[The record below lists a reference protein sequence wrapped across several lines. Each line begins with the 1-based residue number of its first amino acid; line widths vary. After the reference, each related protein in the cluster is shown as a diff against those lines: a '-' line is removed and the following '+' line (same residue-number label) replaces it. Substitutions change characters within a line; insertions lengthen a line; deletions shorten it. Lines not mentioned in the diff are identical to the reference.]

1 MRILT
6 GVILLTFFYS
16 CNNEEAGGKFR
27 LKGRISNV
35 QDQAVY
41 LDQLF
46 FDDKTPEVLDTGLV
60 KGGEFILESQAPEE
74 GLYRIRFESSPNQY
88 FFINEKEE
96 MTFKGDAEKQ
106 DLSAH
111 EFSGKSNAA
120 LKSLMKEIYGRQIS
134 INECDSAVKAL
145 QAGAGSDSSL
155 VVSMDRLDKEYSAYK
170 QFLLRAADTCVNPV
184 VSLFALGFTS
194 DVTPSLVEGTI
205 RNLDRRFPE
214 HEGVRSFSS
223 YFASIMEKERQKKL
237 ASGAPDVGSTAPD
250 FTINDVNGNPVALS
264 SLRGKYVLVD
274 FWASWCGP
282 CRAENPNV
290 VKAFNLYKNKNFTIL
305 GVSLDESRDSWIKAI
320 KDDNLTWLQVSD
332 LKYWNS
338 SVVSLY
344 RFDGIPYNV
353 LIDPAGKIIATNL
366 RGEQLIESLELYVK

>member
-1 MRILT
+1 MRLLT
-6 GVILLTFFYS
+6 GVMLLIVFYS
-16 CNNEEAGGKFR
+16 CNNEGAGGKFR
-27 LKGRISNV
+27 LKGQVSNMK
-35 QDQAVY
+35 DQAVY

-46 FDDKTPEVLDTGLV
+46 FDDTAPEVLDTAEV
-60 KGGEFILESQAPEE
+60 KGGKFIVETQAPEE

-88 FFINEKEE
+88 FFINEKGE
-96 MTFKGDAEKQ
+96 MTFKADAEKQ
-106 DLSAH
+106 DLGAH
-111 EFSGKSNAA
+111 EFSGKSNVA
-120 LKSLMKEIYGRQIS
+120 LKNLMKEIYRRQMS
-134 INECDSAVKAL
+134 INACDSTVKAL
-145 QAGAGSDSSL
+145 QAGGGSESSL

-170 QFLLRAADTCVNPV
+170 EFLLRVADTCVNPV

-214 HEGVRSFSS
+214 HEGVKAFSS
-223 YFASIMEKERQKKL
+223 YFASIMEREKQKKL

-250 FTINDVNGNPVALS
+250 FTLNDVNGNPVALS
-264 SLRGKYVLVD
+264 SFRGKYVLVD

-290 VKAFNLYKNKNFTIL
+290 VKAYNAYKDKNFTIL
-305 GVSLDESRDSWIKAI
+305 GVSLDEKRDSWIKAI
-320 KDDNLTWLQVSD
+320 KDDNLNWPQVSD

-353 LIDPAGKIIATNL
+353 LIDPAGKIIASNL
-366 RGEQLIESLELYVK
+366 RGEQLMESLELYVK